1 MNDAFRI
8 LTILIQSVIASNSDD
23 IVLSPTEKL
32 LPHVRLAKD
41 LLNSARYDNRVRPV
55 FNQSQATVV
64 KYSMSLYQILAID
77 ERQQSI
83 DLNVWVIE
91 KWDDEFLGWDPYEY
105 GLINSTVLPYEAIW
119 LPDTY
124 IYNSLVISREE
135 TQKPINAVV
144 TTKYWEGKR
153 GAQIMFM
160 YPALYRST
168 CRMDIRFFPYD
179 QQKCTLVISS
189 WTSSKRHIDYEA
201 EFESVNLD
209 NFIANEE
216 WTLVS
221 FNLHRTEKKFACCP
235 DPWAILEASLVVR
248 RKPLYYIVNLVI
260 PTSLI
265 TLVAVTGFF
274 TPASTSNERRQ
285 RLSLGIDTLLA
296 MSILMTMVGEQMP
309 VTSEYVPLFGVFYLT
324 IISIIFIGTMFTVF
338 VLSVDMQ
345 KSQSRPV
352 PQLLA
357 KLLFHKAAPLL
368 SLDPPKSLLDL
379 WSEAGM
385 KFNKTSRRNI
395 VNCNCSV
402 KAIAKPAL
410 REVNRSSSI
419 PWHQSLRSVIE
430 LGRDG
435 NTGGEMDSILEE
447 IPSQLPARNEV
458 TRRSWKALAKKV
470 RLGGDESDTY
480 SVNNPRTRLTTI
492 SRSTTANRA
501 AEFVTFRMMLRR
513 RYALEWEFLAS
524 VLDRILLIFFTFV
537 VLSVTGLIILVGEAI
552 CFAYSLD

>member
-1 MNDAFRI
+1 
-8 LTILIQSVIASNSDD
+8 
-23 IVLSPTEKL
+23 
-32 LPHVRLAKD
+32 
-41 LLNSARYDNRVRPV
+41 
-55 FNQSQATVV
+55 
-64 KYSMSLYQILAID
+64 
-77 ERQQSI
+77 
-83 DLNVWVIE
+83 
-91 KWDDEFLGWDPYEY
+91 
-105 GLINSTVLPYEAIW
+105 
-119 LPDTY
+119 
-124 IYNSLVISREE
+124 
-135 TQKPINAVV
+135 
-144 TTKYWEGKR
+144 
-153 GAQIMFM
+153 MFM

-221 FNLHRTEKKFACCP
+221 FNLHRIEKKFACCP

-435 NTGGEMDSILEE
+435 NTGG
-447 IPSQLPARNEV
+447 
-458 TRRSWKALAKKV
+458 
-470 RLGGDESDTY
+470 DESDTY